1 MNSFL
6 LPFLLTVAMAVPL
19 LWYHLDGTDPLDIA
33 VRPPSQAEIDFAKT
47 REQIDNLGADLTR
60 QARQG
65 PVKQGPA
72 RQELTDSGDAVVI
85 VDTAAPG
92 Y

>member
-6 LPFLLTVAMAVPL
+6 LPFLLTIAMAVPL

-33 VRPPSQAEIDFAKT
+33 VRTPSQEEINFAETRDIMRGLDGDLYGPSTQEPAESGGFIVTIDA
-47 REQIDNLGADLTR
+47 
-60 QARQG
+60 
-65 PVKQGPA
+65 
-72 RQELTDSGDAVVI
+72 QE
-85 VDTAAPG
+85 PG

>member
-47 REQIDNLGADLTR
+47 RDQIDNLGADL
-60 QARQG
+60 
-65 PVKQGPA
+65 VGPA
-72 RQELTDSGDAVVI
+72 RQVPTDSGDAVVI

>member
-47 REQIDNLGADLTR
+47 REQIDNLGADLAR
-60 QARQG
+60 QAR
-65 PVKQGPA
+65 QGPA